1 MTHDVPSDWE
11 VHPVRDLV
19 SHAASGPS
27 PTCEERNIHGDR
39 EWGLLKTTAVT
50 WDGWDSRAHK
60 LLPREYWGNHS
71 LEVRSQDVIVTKA
84 GPRHR
89 VGVVAH
95 VDRSPAR
102 LIVSGKMV
110 LLRPDPKRVIPKV
123 LAGLLSLP
131 ASQRYL
137 DERTTGMA
145 ESQVNFAN
153 GALLSCPLAV
163 PPGREQQ
170 RIADVLDALDERI
183 LWQGQI
189 VEKLRL
195 RRAGLVEGLLAEV
208 TVAES
213 RLGDQLLHSP
223 KNGYSPK
230 ETDEWTGVQ
239 ALGLGCLTDAGFVP
253 RQLKHVPRQAGR
265 NTAALLTDGDLLM
278 SRANT
283 RDLVGLA
290 GIYRSV
296 GTPCIYPD
304 LMMRLTPKPECRSK
318 FLELVLRSA
327 AVRRQIQAISQ
338 GTSESMV
345 KVSGASVQKLLVQVP
360 ELHEQ
365 DRVITI
371 VDALTHEIK
380 CHDEERRKSSLL
392 KQGVIED
399 LLTGRRRV
407 A

>member
-1 MTHDVPSDWE
+1 MTHSVPSDWA
-11 VHPVRDLV
+11 VRPVRDLV
-19 SHAASGPS
+19 SYVASGPS

-50 WDGWDSRAHK
+50 WDGWEPRAHK
-60 LLPREYWGNHS
+60 LLPREYWGNHG
-71 LEVRSQDVIVTKA
+71 LEVRTQDVVVTKA

-110 LLRPDPKRVIPKV
+110 LLRPDPKRVVPKV

-131 ASQRYL
+131 APQRYL

-163 PPGREQQ
+163 PALREQQ
-170 RIADVLDALDERI
+170 RIAEMLDTLDERI
-183 LWQGQI
+183 LWQSRV
-189 VEKLRL
+189 VEKLKL
-195 RRAGLVEGLLAEV
+195 RQAGLVEKLLAEV
-208 TVAES
+208 IAVES
-213 RLGDQLLHSP
+213 RLGSHLAHSP
-223 KNGYSPK
+223 RNGYSPK

-239 ALGLGCLTDAGFVP
+239 ALGLGCLTTTGFSP

-265 NTAALLTDGDLLM
+265 NAAALLSEGDLLM

-290 GIYRSV
+290 GIYRDV

-304 LMMRLTPKPECRSK
+304 LIMRLTPKPDCRAK
-318 FLELVLRSA
+318 FLELALRSA
-327 AVRRQIQAISQ
+327 NVRRQIQAISQ

-345 KVSGASVQKLLVQVP
+345 KINGASVQGLLVRIP
-360 ELHEQ
+360 EPREQ
-365 DRVITI
+365 DRIVAV
-371 VDALTHEIK
+371 VDALRQEIRHHE
-380 CHDEERRKSSLL
+380 EERHKASLL
-392 KQGVIED
+392 KRGVMED

-407 A
+407 S